1 MGRWTVS
8 QKRIMIYSFILGEI
22 RRLGTANSS
31 GKHNCNGCLFHSVAV
46 KNTELT
52 SELHD

>member
-1 MGRWTVS
+1 MGRWTVP

-46 KNTELT
+46 KNTELS